1 MVVTT
6 AGNQA
11 RPSEGTVRPVGGVR
25 RIETAQQ
32 LAQALRIVQ
41 VEPAHHCL
49 KSRGPTIDRW
59 IEVPG
64 TTTGCIATP
73 PDPLPFLI
81 PQQRF
86 EPLEGQALGL
96 GPDAGDTGGM
106 EQPRAGGPP
115 HQRLTLMQLPDSIP
129 EPGQLGRARAGLRRR

>member
-11 RPSEGTVRPVGGVR
+11 RPSEGTVRPVGGGG

-49 KSRGPTIDRW
+49 KSRGPPIGGR
-59 IEVPG
+59 IKVPG
-64 TTTGCIATP
+64 TATGRIATP
-73 PDPLPFLI
+73 PDPLQFLI
-81 PQQRF
+81 PQQGF
-86 EPLEGQALGL
+86 ELLKGQALGFC
-96 GPDAGDTGGM
+96 PDSGHTGGM
-106 EQPRAGGPP
+106 ETPGAGRPT
-115 HQRLTLMQLPDSIP
+115 HQQLALVQLPDGIP